1 MALKGLR
8 RKATPKP
15 AGATKQEPAAKKEG
29 TVRRIFAAY
38 KMTRK
43 RDSRVGIVCLAWFLG
58 VGLVVGALMWL
69 LLAWYVGVVTGI
81 MAGGLA
87 WLIVFGR
94 RAERAAYAEVE
105 GRPGAAG
112 AALGIL
118 RKGWQV
124 QQAVAV
130 TKSQDL
136 VHRVVGRPGVI
147 LVGEGNVSRVRNLL
161 AVEKKKHARV
171 VGDVPIYDV
180 VVGDGGDDTVA
191 VPALAKHI
199 QKLPRN
205 ITPADITD
213 VLQRLRA
220 LDAMRPQIPVPKGPM
235 PTTAKQARAAMRGG
249 QQRR

>member
-1 MALKGLR
+1 MARKDKSDKGTPKKEGGLR
-8 RKATPKP
+8 RVWT
-15 AGATKQEPAAKKEG
+15 
-29 TVRRIFAAY
+29 AY

-43 RDSRVGIVCLAWFLG
+43 RDKWVGPVVLAWFLG
-58 VGLVVGALMWL
+58 VGIVVGVL
-69 LLAWYVGVVTGI
+69 LWFIFPLAAPIVAIPAGV
-81 MAGGLA
+81 LA
-87 WLIVFGR
+87 ALIVFGR

-136 VHRVVGRPGVI
+136 VHRVVGKPGVI
-147 LVGEGNVSRVRNLL
+147 LVGEGNPSRVRNLL

-171 VGDVPIYDV
+171 VGEVPIYDIV
-180 VVGDGGDDTVA
+180 AGDGTDDTVA
-191 VPALAKHI
+191 IRSVAKHI

-213 VLQRLRA
+213 VMQRLRA
-220 LDAMRPQIPVPKGPM
+220 LDAMRPQIPIPKGPM
-235 PTTAKQARAAMRGG
+235 PTNAKQARSAMRGS
-249 QQRR
+249 QRGR